1 MVFNDSIATEPNRA
15 NGEQMKQVQHK
26 CRGEAAEKR
35 QLVKW
40 LRDETM
46 TGIGLDRTES
56 GFTIYATKIKT
67 KPAALAAA
75 EA

>member
-1 MVFNDSIATEPNRA
+1 
-15 NGEQMKQVQHK
+15 MKQVQFK
-26 CRGEAAEKR
+26 CRGEAAAKR

-46 TGIGLDRTES
+46 TDIGLDRTET

-67 KPAALAAA
+67 KPATLASAGA
-75 EA
+75 